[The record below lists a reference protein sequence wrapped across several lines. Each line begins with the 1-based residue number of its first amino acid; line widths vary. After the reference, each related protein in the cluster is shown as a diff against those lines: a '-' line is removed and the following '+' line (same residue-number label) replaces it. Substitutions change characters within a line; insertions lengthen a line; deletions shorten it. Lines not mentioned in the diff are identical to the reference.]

1 MIKNMRNKKL
11 RIIRLTQNN
20 NNNNN
25 KSNNKIYK
33 R

>member
-1 MIKNMRNKKL
+1 MRNKKL